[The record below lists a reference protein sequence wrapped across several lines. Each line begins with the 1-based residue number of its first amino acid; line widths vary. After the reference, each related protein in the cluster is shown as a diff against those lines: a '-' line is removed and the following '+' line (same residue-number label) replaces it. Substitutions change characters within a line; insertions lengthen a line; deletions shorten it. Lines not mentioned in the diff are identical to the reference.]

1 MLALFLLRVADKL
14 SSRSGA
20 LPLFWGGRAPGIPRA
35 SHPQLGKHTE
45 EDYYRPECAVPVLWI
60 GSSHCFMDCT
70 PYNLGGLRFL
80 ARGPLVLLGRDCLV
94 HEREAGGPASTELPT
109 KATRIGHGLH

>member
-20 LPLFWGGRAPGIPRA
+20 LPLYWGGRAPGIPRA

-45 EDYYRPECAVPVLWI
+45 EDYYRPENEHA
-60 GSSHCFMDCT
+60 
-70 PYNLGGLRFL
+70 
-80 ARGPLVLLGRDCLV
+80 GRDV
-94 HEREAGGPASTELPT
+94 RDHDDD
-109 KATRIGHGLH
+109 ATRSLPPT